1 MQKIIFK
8 TLSKMKKYILITAVI
23 LMGAL
28 TACSSD
34 DNKDAAAAY
43 EGTWIADDLS
53 YKYGDR
59 VFNHKF
65 IDMPG
70 DYAVT
75 DNDKLV
81 LTKNTAVLYENKKSV
96 GEETQLKGSVAN
108 NIITFEDASYSTRE
122 ITQVQGDRLTVVYD
136 ISMMGA
142 TLPVTVIYN
151 KK

>member
-1 MQKIIFK
+1 
-8 TLSKMKKYILITAVI
+8 MKKYILITAIV

-59 VFNHKF
+59 EFNHKF
-65 IDMPG
+65 IEMPG
-70 DYAVT
+70 EYAVNA
-75 DNDKLV
+75 NDKLV
-81 LTKNTAVLYENKKSV
+81 LTKDTAVLYENKKSV
-96 GEETQLKGSVAN
+96 GEETQLKGSVKGN
-108 NIITFEDASYSTRE
+108 TITFEDTDYSTRE
-122 ITQVQGDRLTVVYD
+122 IIGVKENRLTVLYD
-136 ISMMGA
+136 ITMRGA

-151 KK
+151 KQ

>member
-1 MQKIIFK
+1 
-8 TLSKMKKYILITAVI
+8 MKKYILITAVI

-75 DNDKLV
+75 
-81 LTKNTAVLYENKKSV
+81 
-96 GEETQLKGSVAN
+96 
-108 NIITFEDASYSTRE
+108 I
-122 ITQVQGDRLTVVYD
+122 
-136 ISMMGA
+136 
-142 TLPVTVIYN
+142 
-151 KK
+151 

>member
-1 MQKIIFK
+1 
-8 TLSKMKKYILITAVI
+8 MKKYILITAIV

-59 VFNHKF
+59 EFNHKF
-65 IDMPG
+65 IEMPG
-70 DYAVT
+70 EYAVNA
-75 DNDKLV
+75 NDKLV
-81 LTKNTAVLYENKKSV
+81 LTKDTAVLYENKKSV
-96 GEETQLKGSVAN
+96 GEETQLKGSIKGN
-108 NIITFEDASYSTRE
+108 TITFENADYSTRE
-122 ITQVQGDRLTVVYD
+122 IIGVKENRLTVLYD
-136 ISMMGA
+136 ITMRGA

-151 KK
+151 KQ

>member
-1 MQKIIFK
+1 
-8 TLSKMKKYILITAVI
+8 MKKYILITAIV

-59 VFNHKF
+59 EFNHKF
-65 IDMPG
+65 IEMPG
-70 DYAVT
+70 EYAVNA
-75 DNDKLV
+75 NDKLV
-81 LTKNTAVLYENKKSV
+81 LTKDTAVLYENKKLV
-96 GEETQLKGSVAN
+96 GEETQLKGSVKGN
-108 NIITFEDASYSTRE
+108 TITFEDTDYSTRE
-122 ITQVQGDRLTVVYD
+122 IIGVKENRLTVLYD
-136 ISMMGA
+136 ITMRGA

-151 KK
+151 KQ

>member
-1 MQKIIFK
+1 
-8 TLSKMKKYILITAVI
+8 MKKYILITAIV

-59 VFNHKF
+59 EFNHKF
-65 IDMPG
+65 IEMPG
-70 DYAVT
+70 EYAVNA
-75 DNDKLV
+75 NDKLV
-81 LTKNTAVLYENKKSV
+81 LTKDTAVLYENKKSV
-96 GEETQLKGSVAN
+96 GEETQLRGIVKN
-108 NIITFEDASYSTRE
+108 NTITFEDADYSTRE
-122 ITQVQGDRLTVVYD
+122 IISVKENRLTVLYD
-136 ISMMGA
+136 ITMRGA

-151 KK
+151 KQ